1 MPIPSTI
8 TTRLQVRNRLIILL
22 SVITLAL
29 LCSCSDDD
37 SWAPAYIT
45 DFAEIRTDD
54 NGAAIAMTLD
64 DGTTYEQSGATTSG
78 TLNINTQTLNIQ
90 GLKPDT
96 LYRAICLY
104 SLQGK
109 AATLY
114 SLSLAFA
121 PEPQSHMDDIKMD
134 PCTIQSI
141 WRGGDYINAR
151 MLVQGQDQSHI
162 VAFID
167 KGIED
172 RETGYKQL
180 TLYLHHDQN
189 GDAEAFTRIVYLSC
203 PLRGYADDLVKG
215 RDSVAFVVNQE
226 GKGLTTFM
234 LPY

>member
-104 SLQGK
+104 SLQG
-109 AATLY
+109 
-114 SLSLAFA
+114 
-121 PEPQSHMDDIKMD
+121 P
-134 PCTIQSI
+134 
-141 WRGGDYINAR
+141 
-151 MLVQGQDQSHI
+151 
-162 VAFID
+162 
-167 KGIED
+167 
-172 RETGYKQL
+172 
-180 TLYLHHDQN
+180 
-189 GDAEAFTRIVYLSC
+189 
-203 PLRGYADDLVKG
+203 
-215 RDSVAFVVNQE
+215 
-226 GKGLTTFM
+226 
-234 LPY
+234 

>member
-1 MPIPSTI
+1 MFKKLNNFL
-8 TTRLQVRNRLIILL
+8 RR
-22 SVITLAL
+22 
-29 LCSCSDDD
+29 
-37 SWAPAYIT
+37 Y
-45 DFAEIRTDD
+45 
-54 NGAAIAMTLD
+54 
-64 DGTTYEQSGATTSG
+64 SG
-78 TLNINTQTLNIQ
+78 TACNYLRDVVSHSHDIKSYYVGNIISDFIMKRFSYNL
-90 GLKPDT
+90 LERLP
-96 LYRAICLY
+96 
-104 SLQGK
+104 
-109 AATLY
+109 
-114 SLSLAFA
+114 
-121 PEPQSHMDDIKMD
+121 HMDDIKMD

-189 GDAEAFTRIVYLSC
+189 GDTEAFTRIVYLSC

-226 GKGLTTFM
+226 GEGLTTFM

>member
-1 MPIPSTI
+1 
-8 TTRLQVRNRLIILL
+8 
-22 SVITLAL
+22 
-29 LCSCSDDD
+29 
-37 SWAPAYIT
+37 
-45 DFAEIRTDD
+45 
-54 NGAAIAMTLD
+54 
-64 DGTTYEQSGATTSG
+64 
-78 TLNINTQTLNIQ
+78 
-90 GLKPDT
+90 
-96 LYRAICLY
+96 
-104 SLQGK
+104 
-109 AATLY
+109 
-114 SLSLAFA
+114 
-121 PEPQSHMDDIKMD
+121 MDDIKMD